1 MLTLGFA
8 RRIFIYRSAVDMRK
22 SFDTLAGL
30 VALELKADPSSGDA
44 FVFLGKARNRVKI
57 LIFDRSGY
65 WVLAKRL
72 ASGQFG
78 SQGHFRHA
86 QSGAAQVELSSGELQ
101 LLLEGVEIERARYRR
116 QYPQVVVPGMSAA
129 APHS

>member
-1 MLTLGFA
+1 M
-8 RRIFIYRSAVDMRK
+8 
-22 SFDTLAGL
+22 
-30 VALELKADPSSGDA
+30 
-44 FVFLGKARNRVKI
+44 KI

-78 SQGHFRHA
+78 SQGSFRHA

-116 QYPQVVVPGMSAA
+116 QYPQVVAPGMPAA